1 MFAGE
6 KLYFSLR
13 VLLVL
18 YWWGLWQSVTFPA
31 QYKIKVYECVHTKC
45 RTVRAKQ

>member
-6 KLYFSLR
+6 KLCLSFR
-13 VLLVL
+13 ALLVL

-31 QYKIKVYECVHTKC
+31 QYKIKVYEYVHTKR
-45 RTVRAKQ
+45 RTFRAKQ